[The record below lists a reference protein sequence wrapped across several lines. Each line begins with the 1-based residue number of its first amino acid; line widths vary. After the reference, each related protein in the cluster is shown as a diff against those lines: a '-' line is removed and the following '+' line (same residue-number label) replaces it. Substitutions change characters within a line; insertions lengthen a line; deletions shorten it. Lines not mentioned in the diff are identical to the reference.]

1 MPIKVQNDLPAK
13 HILESEN
20 IFVMDEQR
28 AQTQEIRPLRICIL
42 NLMPLKEDTEL
53 DILRVLSNFP
63 IQTEITL
70 MKVATHE
77 STHTDASHLN
87 KFYVTLEQIRDERFD
102 GLIITGAPVE
112 KMAFEEVEYWKEL
125 TEIMKWSETH
135 VFSTFHICWGAQAGL
150 YYHYGIRKIMLE
162 KKLSGV
168 YRQKVLHR
176 KKLIMRGMDDYFYV
190 PVSRY
195 TGIDEEAVRRNPEL
209 YVVAESVNPDEGGSY
224 MILAC
229 SSRQI
234 FITGHSEYDK
244 YDLDKEYKRDLGKG
258 LNPDIPVNYYTD
270 DDPEKEPILS
280 WRSTSNCTYT
290 NWLNFVYQETPYDLK
305 DLKPVG
311 YDSYVI
317 GGDHF
322 KERDTTL
329 TFKSR

>member
-20 IFVMDEQR
+20 IFVMDEAR
-28 AQTQEIRPLRICIL
+28 AISQQIRPLRIAIL

-70 MKVATHE
+70 MKVASHRA
-77 STHTDASHLN
+77 THTDASHLN
-87 KFYVTLEQIRDERFD
+87 KFYVTLDQIENEAFD

-112 KMAFEEVEYWKEL
+112 KMPVEEVEYWQEL

-150 YYHYGIRKIMLE
+150 YYHYGIQKVLLP
-162 KKLSGV
+162 KKLSGI
-168 YRQKVLHR
+168 YRQKVVHR
-176 KKLIMRGMDDYFYV
+176 KKMIMRGMDDYFMV
-190 PVSRY
+190 PISRY
-195 TGIDEEAVRRNPEL
+195 TGIDEAAVRSNPEL
-209 YVVAESVNPDEGGSY
+209 YMVAESDNPEEGGSY

-244 YDLDKEYKRDLGKG
+244 YDLDKEYKRDVAKG
-258 LNPDIPVNYYTD
+258 LNPDIPVNYYRD
-270 DDPEKEPILS
+270 NDPSKEPILS

-305 DLKPVG
+305 ELKPVQ
-311 YDSYVI
+311 YDSYLK
-317 GGDHF
+317 GDHVG
-322 KERDTTL
+322 ERDTIMGAN
-329 TFKSR
+329 